1 MGLKVNTD
9 RVLTW
14 DNEIK
19 NLVPR
24 IKISVSIVTNKGTVI
39 GDSDSIYIRN
49 MSEYREAV
57 DTLTLKCINNLSSE
71 SVL

>member
-49 MSEYREAV
+49 MSEYHEVV